1 MSTSAST
8 RQTRVMVVDDHPV
21 FRDGLGVLLASLP
34 GVVVVAE
41 ASTGVEAVAGA
52 EEHRPDVIL
61 MDINMPDMNGV
72 EATRRILTRN
82 PDVAILMLTMF
93 DDDASV
99 SAAVRAGARG
109 YLLKGSD
116 QVQIRRALEAVS
128 GGEAIFGPAIAKRLM
143 GHFDPAARADALP
156 ELTPREH
163 EVLALIA
170 QGLTND
176 QIAARL
182 VISPKTTRNH
192 VSNIFSKLEVTD
204 RVQAVLRAR
213 DAGLGSSPAPL

>member
-1 MSTSAST
+1 MSASGST
-8 RQTRVMVVDDHPV
+8 HQTRVMVVDDHPV
-21 FRDGLGVLLASLP
+21 FRDGLSVLLASVP

-41 ASTGVEAVAGA
+41 ASTGVEAVTGA

-72 EATRRILTRN
+72 EATRRILNRN

-116 QVQIRRALEAVS
+116 QEQIRRALEAVA

-143 GHFDPAARADALP
+143 GHFDPAARSGAFP
-156 ELTPREH
+156 ELTQPAR
-163 EVLALIA
+163 EVLELIA
-170 QGLTND
+170 EGLTND

-182 VISPKTTRNH
+182 VISPKTARNH
-192 VSNIFSKLEVTD
+192 VSNIFSKLEVAD

-213 DAGLGSSPAPL
+213 EAGLGSSPPQL